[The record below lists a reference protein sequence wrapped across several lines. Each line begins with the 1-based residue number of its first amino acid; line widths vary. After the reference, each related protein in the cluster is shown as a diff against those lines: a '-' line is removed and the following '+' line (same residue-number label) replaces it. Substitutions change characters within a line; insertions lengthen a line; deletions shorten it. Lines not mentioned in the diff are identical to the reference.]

1 MKQIQK
7 LIILIV
13 FALFCMSLSA
23 KPLWNEIDD
32 RVTYRYMKTSED
44 GTIIYGKKENWSG
57 EEVLILARVKG
68 GYLMTSNYIR
78 QYKSNY
84 QAERRFWEISS
95 NYLANCIKWEK
106 PEEFG
111 YIFVYD
117 GFTAVVY
124 KRDNTVQ
131 VIHEYE

>member
-1 MKQIQK
+1 MKQMQK
-7 LIILIV
+7 LIISIL
-13 FALFCMSLSA
+13 FALFSMLLSA
-23 KPLWNEIDD
+23 KPLWNEIGD

-44 GTIIYGKKENWSG
+44 GTITYGKKENWSG

-68 GYLMTSNYIR
+68 GYLMASNYIR
-78 QYKSNY
+78 QYESDY

-117 GFTAVVY
+117 GFTAVIY
-124 KRDNTVQ
+124 KRDNTVH